1 MQNPE
6 QIRGGAPWSPRMDL
20 LRAAGRLVRG
30 NVSPL
35 PSEDLSLDVFMD
47 RYHVDDAIVNAY
59 KEDFREVMATGV
71 PDLDEGLLS
80 SFGVASLD
88 TFRRYNQC
96 FGLNKKGTF
105 SLPVPGQ
112 SPVPT
117 RISSQREI
125 TRKAGEAID
134 SGRLL
139 EYEPHVLIKTKQDAE
154 MGIRRSQVLG
164 MALSVFSIN
173 YAPEMHPS
181 SDLDSRYSIHGMDDL
196 SARYGPNLSTAGL
209 REIAFYM
216 RESYVSDMSKK
227 RLDKRVDVILPMM
240 ALETSALVLN
250 DIAILGGLG
259 NERTSYAMNLFM
271 KYKPHAAKMGLGPKI
286 DFFEELEAFYTQ
298 YVSGPRKFR
307 SHAARALFDAHAQG
321 AQRLCSEIRDWV
333 DAIGSVYETLGYD
346 KPEILLTALDAD
358 EPTPEPVVRVP
369 LSEMVTVEEISVRP
383 EPDEAVIT
391 ALQERSVEL
400 SAEIDSTFMAW
411 RLNPSQCKKLNFKAM
426 HGKLT
431 KGYADTTGEFA
442 LPSQDASTALGLI
455 GVLRGFAFISRREPE
470 AALRAYDHIVG
481 VQKQAQQTIN
491 QLRNDA
497 RDGNVTGI
505 TYPNVP
511 DIQDIMNRHLSAADW
526 PAVRE
531 LILETWPAGK
541 TPEQAP
547 LAVADRIGGLLSA
560 IRARQ
565 ANPQ

>member
-1 MQNPE
+1 MSSPWNIGPE
-6 QIRGGAPWSPRMDL
+6 
-20 LRAAGRLVRG
+20 
-30 NVSPL
+30 
-35 PSEDLSLDVFMD
+35 
-47 RYHVDDAIVNAY
+47 
-59 KEDFREVMATGV
+59 GV
-71 PDLDEGLLS
+71 PDLRFMDLPGFQEIADEAGPPDFEGLAEYGVKPEVVDACTQGLADLLNVGLPSHDIKVQREAEKGLS
-80 SFGVASLD
+80 QTADRYKAYYGVALRGY
-88 TFRRYNQC
+88 F
-96 FGLNKKGTF
+96 F
-105 SLPVPGQ
+105 SHTPLGPYGQ
-112 SPVPT
+112 HADPHEL
-117 RISSQREI
+117 REI
-125 TRKAGEAID
+125 TKMQARLFENGHSTGPSTAL
-134 SGRLL
+134 GRQAVKDL
-139 EYEPHVLIKTKQDAE
+139 EK
-154 MGIRRSQVLG
+154 GIRRSITIPA

-369 LSEMVTVEEISVRP
+369 LSEMVAVEETSIRP
-383 EPDEAVIT
+383 EPDEAVVT

-400 SAEIDSTFMAW
+400 SAEVDSTFMAW

-470 AALRAYDHIVG
+470 AALRAYDDIVG
-481 VQKQAQQTIN
+481 AQKQAQQTIN
-491 QLRNDA
+491 QLRSDA

-511 DIQDIMNRHLSAADW
+511 DIQDIMDRHLSAADW